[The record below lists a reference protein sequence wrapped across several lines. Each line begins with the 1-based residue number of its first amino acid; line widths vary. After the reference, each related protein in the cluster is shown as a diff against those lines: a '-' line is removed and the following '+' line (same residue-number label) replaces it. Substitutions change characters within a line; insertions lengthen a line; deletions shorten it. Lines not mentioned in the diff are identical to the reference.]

1 MKSKHYLFFLGHPA
15 HYHLFRCTMEE
26 LRLQGNRITVMIK
39 SKDILVDLLDAA
51 GIEYINVLPEGRR
64 DGTIG
69 IVIGII
75 KKAQALYRF
84 CKIEKPDLM
93 LGTAAEIAWVG
104 KIIGIPSLVF
114 NEDDVDLVKT
124 FARIVYPFATHIV
137 SPETTEN
144 KRWKRKT
151 ITYPG
156 YQKLAYLH
164 PNRFAPDRNIL
175 NTYFNNNRP
184 YSILRFAKLN
194 AYHDVGA
201 QGFTADVVRETI
213 RIMEQYGDVYITSE
227 RELEPEFEQ
236 YRLQINPLHIH
247 HIIYFAQLYAGDSQ
261 SMAVEAAM
269 LGTPSVRFSSF
280 SGKISVLEELEHTY
294 KLTIGILPS
303 DATKL
308 YSTIEALLCNPA
320 KDDTFEERRKI
331 MLSEKIDVS
340 TFFVQLANKFGNAQ
354 KRN

>member
-1 MKSKHYLFFLGHPA
+1 MKNKHYLFFLGHPA

-26 LRLQGNRITVMIK
+26 LCLQGHRVRVMIK

-114 NEDDVDLVKT
+114 NEDDVDVVKT

-137 SPETTEN
+137 SPEATDN
-144 KRWKRKT
+144 KRWERKT

-164 PNRFAPDRNIL
+164 PNRFSPKRDIL
-175 NTYFNNNRP
+175 DSYFSSNRP

-194 AYHDVGA
+194 AHHDIGA
-201 QGFTADVVRETI
+201 QGFTSDIVRETI
-213 RIMEQYGDVYITSE
+213 RILKQYGDVYITSE
-227 RELEPEFEQ
+227 RELEAEFEQ
-236 YRLQINPLHIH
+236 YRLIINPLDIH
-247 HIIYFAQLYAGDSQ
+247 HVIYYAQLYAGDSQ
-261 SMAVEAAM
+261 SMAVEAAI
-269 LGTPSVRFSSF
+269 LGTPSLRFSSF
-280 SGKISVLEELEHTY
+280 SGKIRVLEELEHIY
-294 KLTIGILPS
+294 KLTFGILPS
-303 DATKL
+303 ESERL
-308 YSTIEALLCNPA
+308 YSIIHELLSNPTTA
-320 KDDTFEERRKI
+320 KTFKDRRDL
-331 MLSEKIDVS
+331 MLSKKIDVTS
-340 TFFVQLANKFGNAQ
+340 FILELANQFGNAQ
-354 KRN
+354 K